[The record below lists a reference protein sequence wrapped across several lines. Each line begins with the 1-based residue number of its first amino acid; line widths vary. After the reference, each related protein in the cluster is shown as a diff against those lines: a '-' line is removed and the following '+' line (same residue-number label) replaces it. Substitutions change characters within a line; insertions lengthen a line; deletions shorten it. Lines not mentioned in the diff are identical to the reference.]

1 MHSTEKKYYQYIED
15 NKLYK
20 KSRLKNLSYYLSD
33 ILFKNIDLKDKVVLD
48 IGAGNGVYS
57 FYALAKGAKK
67 LVCIEPE
74 FEGSRS
80 NYISSL
86 KKFRKF
92 LNRENDVIIS
102 TDTFQNF
109 ESEMKFDIV
118 LMHYS
123 VNHIDEENCI
133 ILESSKKSQKIYH
146 NYFQKIYNSMSNDG
160 DLIITDTSKYNF
172 FNFFGMKNP
181 FVPTIEWEKHQ
192 SPYVWSKYLKK
203 VKFSTQ
209 KIQWTG
215 PMKLRKLHFILN
227 NAIFLYLTTS
237 LFRLHMKK

>member
-1 MHSTEKKYYQYIED
+1 MENVEDKYYKYIKD
-15 NKLYK
+15 NNLYRK
-20 KSRLKNLSYYLSD
+20 KNLKCYLSEV
-33 ILFKNIDLKDKVVLD
+33 LFKNIDLKNKVVLD

-86 KKFRKF
+86 KNFRKF
-92 LNRENDVIIS
+92 LNRKDDVIIA

-109 ESEMKFDIV
+109 KSDMKFDVV

-123 VNHIDEENCI
+123 INHIDEENCI
-133 ILESSKKSQKIYH
+133 TLESSIESQEIY
-146 NYFQKIYNSMSNDG
+146 NKYFEKIYNSMKSNG
-160 DLIITDTSKYNF
+160 DLIITDVSKYNF
-172 FNFFGMKNP
+172 FNFIGIKNP
-181 FVPTIEWEKHQ
+181 FVPTIEWGKHQ

-203 VKFSTQ
+203 VQFFTK
-209 KIQWTG
+209 KIQWTA
-215 PMKLRKLHFILN
+215 PMKLRKVHFILN
-227 NAIFLYLTTS
+227 NILFLYLTTS
-237 LFRLHMKK
+237 LFRLHMKKK

>member
-1 MHSTEKKYYQYIED
+1 MNSPEQRYYQYIQD
-15 NKLYK
+15 NNLYK
-20 KSRLKNLSYYLSD
+20 KSRLKNLKYYLSD
-33 ILFKNIDLKDKVVLD
+33 ILFKNIDLKDKTVLD

-57 FYALAKGAKK
+57 FYALIKGAKK

-92 LNRENDVIIS
+92 INRENDVIIS

-109 ESEMKFDIV
+109 KSEMKFDVV

-133 ILESSKKSQKIYH
+133 VLESSKKSQEIYH
-146 NYFQKIYNSMSNDG
+146 NYFQKIYNSMTNNG

-172 FNFFGMKNP
+172 FNFFGITNP
-181 FVPTIEWEKHQ
+181 FVPTIEWQKHQ
-192 SPYVWSKYLKK
+192 SPYVWSKYLEK
-203 VKFSTQ
+203 VKFSTK
-209 KIQWTG
+209 KIQWTA
-215 PMKLRKLHFILN
+215 PMKLKKFHFLLN
-227 NAIFLYLTTS
+227 NVVFLYFTTS

>member
-1 MHSTEKKYYQYIED
+1 MNSPEQRYYQYIQD
-15 NKLYK
+15 NNLYK
-20 KSRLKNLSYYLSD
+20 KSRLKNLKYYLSD
-33 ILFKNIDLKDKVVLD
+33 ILFKNIDLKDKTVLD

-57 FYALAKGAKK
+57 FYALIKGAKK

-92 LNRENDVIIS
+92 INREDDVIIS

-109 ESEMKFDIV
+109 KSEMKFDFV

-133 ILESSKKSQKIYH
+133 VLESSKKSQEIYH
-146 NYFQKIYNSMSNDG
+146 NYFQKIYNSMTNNG

-172 FNFFGMKNP
+172 FNFFGITNP
-181 FVPTIEWEKHQ
+181 FVPTIEWQKHQ
-192 SPYVWSKYLKK
+192 SPYVWSRYLEK
-203 VKFSTQ
+203 VKFSTK
-209 KIQWTG
+209 KIQWTA
-215 PMKLRKLHFILN
+215 PMKLKKFHFLLN
-227 NAIFLYLTTS
+227 NVVFLYFTTS